1 MLTRYLRNALKP
13 DGKIQ
18 TTILGFFS
26 CVINLD
32 NIFSRKS
39 RNQNDI
45 FVVALKLHLK
55 HFLLNIRII
64 LQFEMYENNVT
75 TNKVKHK

>member
-45 FVVALKLHLK
+45 FV
-55 HFLLNIRII
+55 
-64 LQFEMYENNVT
+64 E
-75 TNKVKHK
+75 